1 MTSADGGCDRP
12 YEVQGWLLAA
22 FAAERAPARC
32 RLPTPAVV
40 EESPPRASRT
50 PEVRASFVVML
61 ILSAGALLVHLIL
74 Q

>member
-1 MTSADGGCDRP
+1 MTSADGGCDCQDD
-12 YEVQGWLLAA
+12 VHDWLLAA

-40 EESPPRASRT
+40 EESPPRTSRI